1 MSTPDVR
8 RAHRGGVYALVVA
21 ATVTAFLAV
30 LAIWVQ
36 RQVLDGDN
44 WTASSSRLLEDPTI
58 RTAVAGYLVDQLY
71 ANVDVAGELRA
82 RLPAQAKG
90 LAGPAA
96 GGLRT
101 VAGNLADQ
109 ALQRP
114 RVQAAWEQANRRAHA
129 RLIQVLNGGGSVVST
144 DNGQV
149 ALDLSALLNEIDART
164 GIGGRVAGKLPPSAA
179 RLVVLRSNQLKAA
192 QNVASALRPLAI
204 GLTALALVLYA
215 LAIWLASGKDGARR
229 WRREALRAAGVGLIV
244 AGIGALLVRR
254 VAGDQAV
261 ASLAST
267 ASIRPAI
274 ASVWRIETSLL
285 QSVAQA
291 TVAYG
296 VVAVFAAWLAGP
308 TSWAVGARRGLA
320 PYLREPAW
328 AWSGFAVIVLVLLLW
343 APTQALRQPV
353 TALLL
358 VAILAGGFE
367 VLRRQAAREF
377 PEGERRLSANLR
389 TAVSRLGGARRRP
402 HDDGPSPVAPTAAV
416 AKDPIARLEQIADL
430 QERGML
436 TDEEFAAAKRA
447 ALAADGPVTAAPA

>member
-1 MSTPDVR
+1 MSTSDVR

-30 LAIWVQ
+30 LAVWVQ

-44 WTASSSRLLEDPTI
+44 WTNSSSRLLEDPTI

-179 RLVVLRSNQLKAA
+179 RLVALRSNQLKAA

-215 LAIWLASGKDGARR
+215 LAIWLAGG
-229 WRREALRAAGVGLIV
+229 WRRQALRAAGIGLIV

-254 VAGDQAV
+254 VGGDQVVESLATTAAIRPAV
-261 ASLAST
+261 ASA
-267 ASIRPAI
+267 
-274 ASVWRIETSLL
+274 WRIETSLL
-285 QSVAQA
+285 RDVAEA
-291 TVAYG
+291 T
-296 VVAVFAAWLAGP
+296 
-308 TSWAVGARRGLA
+308 
-320 PYLREPAW
+320 
-328 AWSGFAVIVLVLLLW
+328 I
-343 APTQALRQPV
+343 
-353 TALLL
+353 
-358 VAILAGGFE
+358 
-367 VLRRQAAREF
+367 
-377 PEGERRLSANLR
+377 
-389 TAVSRLGGARRRP
+389 
-402 HDDGPSPVAPTAAV
+402 
-416 AKDPIARLEQIADL
+416 
-430 QERGML
+430 
-436 TDEEFAAAKRA
+436 
-447 ALAADGPVTAAPA
+447 